1 MTILFSIDSN
11 SYLALL
17 ILLLKVTNY
26 ALLMTG
32 IWLFGNG
39 LMNHDNEKKTYGII
53 TTIIVL
59 VMSFLIKIFLHINLF
74 IV

>member
-17 ILLLKVTNY
+17 ILLLKITNY
-26 ALLMTG
+26 FLLMTG

-53 TTIIVL
+53 TTIIIL
-59 VMSFLIKIFLHINLF
+59 VMSFLIKTFLHINLF
-74 IV
+74 IL